1 MDREGGNSPM
11 GSKIFISYSKED
23 REYCSELVRA
33 LKAVH
38 SLRDRVWVDDRPHIE
53 FGEQVDEVIRKGLEE
68 SALAI
73 LLVSEHSLDPDGYVI
88 KKELPFLLRQ
98 AERKALQ
105 LGICYVS
112 RLGEAALS
120 VAVDIEGKPRSFPLD
135 RISSFNRHDTNPL
148 RSIESKDTRDA
159 IYVDAVNWAVRRL
172 SPSPPPLRRA
182 SGARPELAVFIEARQ
197 DHWQHQFF
205 PGTHA
210 TAIRPR
216 LDCPEPELIV
226 GPDLD
231 GETLFELLFG
241 SDPARFG
248 DLFAVA
254 FDTDRPAEPTLGPL
268 RVRLLTA
275 NEQLRCLPWATIAY
289 QGRVLS
295 QVGWTVELHVPP
307 RDPGFPDYPRHRCQ
321 FPGRLLLAGSTQTR
335 QAAHFDD
342 LRHFFQRHWP
352 QNPEPA
358 LAADA
363 GGVRRALQVGSTRL
377 VYYYGPAS
385 SEGLLLQDGA
395 GGEVLSWAELAQCL
409 QESRSVSLLFLNLV
423 NEAGDE
429 ALAYAPLL
437 LDAVKGAVLFQ
448 CNPRAGAHAAAKT
461 GLAWLAAVFLS
472 PPRTDPVVALH
483 QHGCGHISAWTRYSE
498 WETGAPARLQHPDL
512 VNLLLDRHDQR
523 YALAGARDEFQTY
536 PARRIHHVVALGT
549 PGCRTS
555 DFPQMIKQHLVSN
568 KHEREA
574 YCYQPVELTPG
585 IATLQEV
592 DDLVRRRFR
601 LNPRQSLLDGLLD
614 REALAGTA
622 FCFLVL
628 GWQAGRADD
637 KAARSLRVVTE
648 WCRMR
653 LAAELGGRE
662 WQGKVRVI
670 SIVALEADRIDELT
684 STVDDLIEEHN
695 VEADFHFGELK
706 ALGAVRRQDLRN
718 YFRNEAVCGCD
729 ERYRET
735 FPDLLLG
742 PRKEMPFDQAVGTI
756 RRGEP
761 DNWGNLFDELKDLT
775 QSGAWPPPHYD
786 ANFWSPSDVR

>member
-1 MDREGGNSPM
+1 M
-11 GSKIFISYSKED
+11 GSKIFISYSQKD
-23 REYCSELVRA
+23 KKYCSELVRA

-38 SLRDRVWVDDRPHIE
+38 SLHDRVWIDDRQHIE
-53 FGEQVDEVIRKGLEE
+53 FGEQVDEVIREGLAD

-73 LLVSEHSLDPDGYVI
+73 LLVSEHSLAPDGYVMQR
-88 KKELPFLLRQ
+88 ELPFLLCQ
-98 AERKALQ
+98 AECKALR

-112 RLGEAALS
+112 RVAEAALS
-120 VAVDIEGKPRSFPLD
+120 VVVDIDSQPRSFPLGK
-135 RISSFNRHDTNPL
+135 ISSFNRHDTNPL
-148 RSIESKDTRDA
+148 RSIENQDGRNA
-159 IYVDAVNWAVRRL
+159 IYVAAVDWAVRQLR
-172 SPSPPPLRRA
+172 PSPPPLRRA
-182 SGARPELAVFIEARQ
+182 SGARPELAVFIEARP
-197 DHWQHQFF
+197 DHWQHQYF

-216 LDCPEPELIV
+216 IDCLAPALTF
-226 GPDLD
+226 GFDLD
-231 GETLFELLFG
+231 GKVLFELLFG
-241 SDPARFG
+241 SDPAKFG
-248 DLFAVA
+248 HLFAAA
-254 FDTDRPAEPTLGPL
+254 FDTDGPAEPTLGPL

-275 NEQLRCLPWATIAY
+275 NEQLRRLPWATIAY

-363 GGVRRALQVGSTRL
+363 DALRRVLEVGSTRL

-385 SEGLLLQDGA
+385 RKGLLLQDGTDS
-395 GGEVLSWAELAQCL
+395 GNLSWAELARCL

-429 ALAYAPLL
+429 ALADAPLL
-437 LDAVKGAVLFQ
+437 LDGVKGAVLFQ
-448 CNPRAGAHAAAKT
+448 CNPRASAHAAAKA

-472 PPRTDPVVALH
+472 PSRTDPVAALH
-483 QHGCGHISAWTRYSE
+483 QHGCGHISAWTRYST
-498 WETGAPARLQHPDL
+498 WETVAPARLQHPDL

-523 YALAGARDEFQTY
+523 HALSGARDEFHTY

-555 DFPQMIKQHLVSN
+555 DFPQMIKQHLVGN
-568 KHEREA
+568 KREREA
-574 YCYQPVELTPG
+574 YCYQAVELTPG
-585 IATLQEV
+585 IATLQQV

-628 GWQAGRADD
+628 GWQAGSADD
-637 KAARSLRVVTE
+637 NAARLLRVVTE

-653 LAAELGGRE
+653 LAAELGTGE
-662 WQGKVRVI
+662 WQDKVRVI
-670 SIVALEADRIDELT
+670 SIIALEAVRTEGLT
-684 STVDDLIEEHN
+684 STVDDLIEEHD
-695 VEADFHFGELK
+695 VEAGFHFGELK

-742 PRKEMPFDQAVGTI
+742 PRKEMPFDEAVSTI

-761 DNWGNLFDELKDLT
+761 DNWGNLFDELKDLK
-775 QSGAWPPPHYD
+775 QSGAWPPPHDD
-786 ANFWSPSDVR
+786 ANFWSPSDAR